1 MKIILSTTKIY
12 PMNKILLLFTILTTS
27 LIFSQKKAGI
37 KGRVLDENN
46 MPLTG
51 ATIIVNSGN
60 HGNYA
65 DFNGYYEILNLTKG
79 TYNLQVSFIGYQ
91 TLNKTITITNTIH
104 LENFFLKPKTN
115 NLDEVIIKGSI
126 ARGQAKALNQQKSK
140 DNITNII
147 AADQIGKFPD
157 ANIGDALKRVP
168 GITMQ
173 NDQGEARD
181 IIIRGLAPQLNSV
194 TLNGDKIPSAEGDN
208 RRVQMDLIPTE
219 MIQLIEV
226 NKAITADME
235 GDAIGGSVNLVTRS
249 APQNFRAYLTGAY
262 GQNPIR
268 NTPNYNFSALVAN
281 RVANKKLG
289 YVINT
294 TYNSNEYGSDN
305 VEFEWDSPTEIKEHD
320 IRRYDVKRNR
330 MSVAANLDY
339 SINPNNTL
347 YLKSIYTKRNDYENR
362 YRLRYKNKGDEYQIS
377 RQTKGGINNNEND
390 NTRIEKQSVY
400 KFSLGGEHIIFGNV
414 KLNWKTGLS
423 KAKEKRPNERYI
435 TYKAKQ
441 KDSDIDIS
449 QERLNTHFPYFT
461 SASGFDN
468 NPDEFEID
476 EISEE
481 NKYTEEKK
489 YSSNIDIK
497 IPFNNSSDYK
507 NSLKFGAKNKYKE
520 KLRDNIFYEFD
531 TDNFS
536 SYQTLAT
543 TPNADYTL
551 KGFLPGNQYK
561 SGIFAS
567 SEFLGNLNLKDGEI
581 VLEEFVPE
589 NYNANENIFAAYAL
603 WKQRLGNKLRISA
616 GLRVEKTSTEY
627 TGYAIDVET
636 ASTINDVTSITQTKN
651 YTNWLPN
658 LQVKYNFTDNTIAR
672 IAWTNSISRPNYFD
686 LVPYRN
692 LNSDDQEA
700 EFGNPNLK
708 PTESMNFDLM
718 FEHYFAN
725 VGIFSIGAFYKDLD
739 NFIYKIT
746 KDENLTI
753 GGTTDTYE
761 VTRPLNGGTAEI
773 YGFEASIQRK
783 LNFFPGFLRN
793 ITIYGNYTFTNS
805 KTTGIQER
813 ENGLALA
820 GAVKNM
826 INGSLAYE
834 TNKFTLRASLNY
846 AGDYIDEY
854 GNEAFED
861 RFYDSQFFVDLN
873 TSYAITK
880 NLRVFAEAKNLTNQE
895 LRFYQGTKNQTM
907 QSEFYNF
914 NWNSGIKY
922 NF

>member
-1 MKIILSTTKIY
+1 MKKF
-12 PMNKILLLFTILTTS
+12 LLLFTLLTT
-27 LIFSQKKAGI
+27 LLTFAQKKAGI
-37 KGRVLDENN
+37 KGRILDENN

-115 NLDEVIIKGSI
+115 NLEEVIIKGSI
-126 ARGQAKALNQQKSK
+126 TRGQAKALNQQKNK

-157 ANIGDALKRVP
+157 ANIGDALKRIP

-226 NKAITADME
+226 NKAVTADME

-249 APQNFRAYLTGAY
+249 APANFRAYLTGSY
-262 GQNPIR
+262 GQNPVR
-268 NTPNYNFSALVAN
+268 STPNYNFSALVAN
-281 RVANKKLG
+281 RIANKKLG

-305 VEFEWDSPTEIKEHD
+305 VEFEWKSPTEIKEHD

-339 SINPNNTL
+339 AVNPNTTL

-362 YRLRYKNKGDEYQIS
+362 YRLRYKNKGDEYKIS
-377 RQTKGGINNNEND
+377 RQTKGGINNSEND
-390 NTRIEKQSVY
+390 NTRLEKQSVY

-423 KAKEKRPNERYI
+423 KAKEERPNERYI
-435 TYKAKQ
+435 TYEAKQ
-441 KDSDIDIS
+441 KNSDIDIS
-449 QERLNTHFPYFT
+449 QEGLNTRFPYFT

-476 EISEE
+476 EVSEE

-531 TDNFS
+531 TDDFS
-536 SYQTLAT
+536 SYQTLSS

-567 SEFLGNLNLKDGEI
+567 REFLGNLNLKNGEI

-603 WKQRLGNKLRISA
+603 WKQRLGNKLRLSA
-616 GLRVEKTSTEY
+616 GLRVEKTNTEY

-672 IAWTNSISRPNYFD
+672 IAWTNSIARPNYFD

-700 EFGNPNLK
+700 EFGNPDLK

-725 VGIFSIGAFYKDLD
+725 VGIISIGGFYKDLD

-746 KDENLTI
+746 KNEDLKI
-753 GGTTDTYE
+753 GGVINNYQ

-773 YGFEASIQRK
+773 YGFETSLQRK
-783 LNFFPGFLRN
+783 LNFLPGFLRN
-793 ITIYGNYTFTNS
+793 ITVYGNYTYTNS

-813 ENGLALA
+813 EDGLALA

-834 TNKFTLRASLNY
+834 TNKLTLRASLNY

-854 GNEAFED
+854 GGESSKD
-861 RFYDSQFFVDLN
+861 RFYDTQLFVDVN
-873 TSYAITK
+873 ASYAITK
-880 NLRVFAEAKNLTNQE
+880 NLRIFAEAKNLTNQE

-914 NWNSGIKY
+914 NWNAGIKY

>member
-1 MKIILSTTKIY
+1 MSATKIHQ
-12 PMNKILLLFTILTTS
+12 MNKIFLLLTVLTTS
-27 LIFSQKKAGI
+27 IIFSQKKAGI
-37 KGRVLDENN
+37 KGRILDENN

-51 ATIIVNSGN
+51 ATIIINSEN

-65 DFNGYYEILNLTKG
+65 DFNGYYEVLNLTKG
-79 TYNLQVSFIGYQ
+79 VYQLHVSFIGYQ
-91 TLNKTITITNTIH
+91 TLSKTITVTNTIQ

-115 NLDEVIIKGSI
+115 NLEEVIIKGSI
-126 ARGQAKALNQQKSK
+126 TRGQAKALNQQKSK

-157 ANIGDALKRVP
+157 ANIGDALKRVS

-226 NKAITADME
+226 NKAVTADME

-249 APQNFRAYLTGAY
+249 APANFRAYLTGSY

-268 NTPNYNFSALVAN
+268 QTPNYNFSALIAN
-281 RVANKKLG
+281 RIANKKLG
-289 YVINT
+289 FVINA

-339 SINPNNTL
+339 SINQNSTL
-347 YLKSIYTKRNDYENR
+347 YFKSIYTKRNDYENR
-362 YRLRYKNKGDEYQIS
+362 YRLRYKKKGDDYKIS

-390 NTRIEKQSVY
+390 NTRLERQSVY
-400 KFSLGGEHIIFGNV
+400 KFSLGGEHIIFGNI

-423 KAKEKRPNERYI
+423 KAKEERPNERYI
-435 TYKAKQ
+435 TYEAKQ
-441 KDSDIDIS
+441 EDPDIDIS
-449 QERLNTHFPYFT
+449 QEGLNTRFPYFT

-468 NPDEFEID
+468 DPSEFELD

-489 YSSNIDIK
+489 YSSKLDIK

-531 TDNFS
+531 TDDFS
-536 SYQTLAT
+536 SYETLAT
-543 TPNADYTL
+543 TPGADYTL
-551 KGFLPGNQYK
+551 KGFLPGSQYK
-561 SGIFAS
+561 SGTYAS
-567 SEFLGNLNLKDGEI
+567 REFLGDLDLKNGEF
-581 VLEEFVPE
+581 VLDEFVPE

-603 WKQRLGNKLRISA
+603 WKQRLGNKLRLSA
-616 GLRVEKTSTEY
+616 GLRVEKTNTEY
-627 TGYAIDVET
+627 TGYSIDIET
-636 ASTINDVTSITQTKN
+636 ASNLDDVTTITQTKN

-658 LQVKYNFTDNTIAR
+658 LQAKYNFTSNTIAR
-672 IAWTNSISRPNYFD
+672 IAWTNTIARPNYFD

-725 VGIFSIGAFYKDLD
+725 VGIISVGGFYKDLD
-739 NFIYKIT
+739 NFIYEIT
-746 KDENLTI
+746 KNEDLTI
-753 GGTTDTYE
+753 GGTTDTYQ

-783 LNFFPGFLRN
+783 LNFLPGFLRN
-793 ITIYGNYTFTNS
+793 ITVYGNYTYTDS

-813 ENGLALA
+813 EDGLALA

-834 TNKFTLRASLNY
+834 TNKFTLRGSLNY

-854 GNEAFED
+854 GSETFKD
-861 RFYDSQFFVDLN
+861 RFYDSQFFVDIN
-873 TSYAITK
+873 TSYTITK

-914 NWNSGIKY
+914 NWNAGIKY